1 LRRHLAW
8 ILMLPFI
15 LSLLAGCGAGSRGQP
30 PTEVRVGY
38 QRKTNLLKEQRL
50 LEKAYEKQGI
60 QVKWVSFQSGPP
72 MFEALAGGHIDFIYD
87 LSLTPAI
94 TAQAAG
100 IDFKA
105 IGVVTEGA
113 TSAILVKRNSPL
125 QSVAELK
132 GKKVAVAK
140 GTSSWAFL
148 LYALQKANL
157 TLDEVQVV
165 NLQPADGRPAFA
177 TGAVDAWVVWEPF
190 RSIQEAEVGD
200 ARVLATPEGFP
211 DYYVTVTST
220 KFARDHADL
229 VQTYVKARSEEVAYF
244 NGLGAQEQV
253 ATFARIYATNPKV
266 AAAWLSHAAP
276 VLKPITADVVARAN
290 GISQVL
296 KQIAHLP
303 HTTDFAKVV
312 DDRFVK
318 P

>member
-1 LRRHLAW
+1 
-8 ILMLPFI
+8 M
-15 LSLLAGCGAGSRGQP
+15 
-30 PTEVRVGY
+30 RVGY
-38 QRKTNLLKEQRL
+38 QRKTNLLKDQRL
-50 LEKAYEKQGI
+50 LETAYEKQGI
-60 QVKWVSFQSGPP
+60 QVKWVNFQSGPP

-125 QSVAELK
+125 KSVADLK

-157 TLDEVQVV
+157 KVDEVKVA
-165 NLQPADGRPAFA
+165 NLQPAEGRPAFA

-200 ARVLATPEGFP
+200 ARVLAAPEGFP
-211 DYYVTVTST
+211 DYYVTVAST
-220 KFARDHADL
+220 QFTTDHPDL
-229 VQTYVKARSEEVAYF
+229 VQTYVKARSEELAYF
-244 NGLGAQEQV
+244 GGLGTAEKT
-253 ATFARIYATNPKV
+253 ATFARIYETNPKV
-266 AAAWLSHAAP
+266 AAAWLSHATP
-276 VLKPITADVVARAN
+276 VLKPVSADVVKRAN
-290 GISQVL
+290 SIAQLL
-296 KQIAHLP
+296 KESAGLP
-303 HTTDFAKVV
+303 RTGDFAKVA
-312 DDRFVK
+312 DERFVK